1 MQPGHRRL
9 ALTALVLSLVGT
21 VLVPSPAQ
29 AAASV
34 TMSSYTV
41 ASGPDFASD
50 RYADAWDFTNSAD
63 LPMSAGRAG
72 VGVSNVSLQNGS
84 YVADVAPGGWL
95 NLVQTI
101 SGSLP
106 WGRDGQAMPMD
117 TSTYTRF
124 SMRIW
129 SARADYAMVVWN
141 NCPEMALSCYGA
153 QRVITHAG
161 WGVYDV
167 AMKKLPTETAAEW
180 TGQMVGLRLDPAES
194 KGGRVQLDWVRL
206 YQPGSGRQI
215 TLSGSSGADIML
227 DPDRDPTNGNE
238 STLARDNATV
248 RTGSDGRA
256 TIDTS
261 LLSPGTWQIGM
272 RTSGGFGYAAR
283 PLVVSEP
290 PMPVVLDPDASG
302 GLDVNDVLGGSRWD
316 MNEASDIS
324 SQPNAAGSVA
334 NGIFHGRNAGPVVN
348 DPNVRFTLP
357 GLVDGTRFHRLT
369 VKAAYDG
376 PFSLADAPGGGMVAR
391 WIWGAQG
398 SSGLTS
404 SEDLVVAPG
413 DNTITVDLSDDRFR
427 VVDAYSSTQTG
438 WAGQRINFV
447 SFDPNEDPST
457 DRTWRIDDVKLAE
470 DDKGSGSFA
479 VRFTDANHAAGT
491 VAEVIV
497 RQGSPTGPA
506 TTVGRDIAVTPG
518 VNTFNWS
525 MGSMPSGTY
534 WVGVTMKRGGA
545 TATAMST
552 GPVQMKATAPFGSVD
567 SATAAGAGG
576 VRVRGWAIDPH
587 TGDAAS
593 PVHVYVDGRAV
604 VTSTGTSRPD
614 VGAAF
619 GVGADHGFDATV
631 TGLPDGSHQAC
642 AFAYRAAGS
651 TLLGCRTVVTG
662 LGANGSDPIGSVDV
676 IAAATGGVR
685 VSGWTLDRSTA
696 TSNTF
701 HVYVDGAFA
710 ARGTADGDRPDVAAA
725 LPGYG
730 SRHGFGTTVPV
741 SPGRHQVCVFG
752 LDQVAPGANILLRCA
767 DVVTPALPWGSVDAV
782 GRSGGTV
789 TVAGWVLD
797 PRAGSAAA
805 HVYIDGVGAAAVPT
819 TLGRADVAGAFPSYT
834 APTTGFSTRIAVP
847 AGAHQVCV
855 FAVGAQ
861 GSQLLNCRGV

>member
-9 ALTALVLSLVGT
+9 ALTAVVVSLVGT
-21 VLVPSPAQ
+21 VLVPAPAQ
-29 AAASV
+29 AAVAV

-41 ASGPDFASD
+41 VSGPDFASD
-50 RYADAWDFTNSAD
+50 RYADAWDFTNTAD

-106 WGRDGQAMPMD
+106 WGRDGQVMPMD

-167 AMKKLPTETAAEW
+167 AMKKLPGETAAEW

-194 KGGRVQLDWVRL
+194 KGGQIQLDWVRL

-215 TLSGSSGADIML
+215 TMSGSSGADLML
-227 DPDRDPTNGNE
+227 DPDRDPANGNE

-248 RTGSDGRA
+248 RTGSDGRV

-272 RTSGGFGYAAR
+272 RTSGGFNYAAQ
-283 PLVVSEP
+283 PLVVREP
-290 PMPVVLDPDASG
+290 PMPVVLDPDVSG
-302 GLDVNDVLGGSRWD
+302 GLDVNEVMGGSRWD

-324 SQPNAAGSVA
+324 SQPNVAGSVA
-334 NGIFHGRNAGPVVN
+334 AGIFHGRNSGPAVYDPGVVF
-348 DPNVRFTLP
+348 RTP
-357 GLVDGTRFHRLT
+357 GVIDGTRFHRLT
-369 VKAAYDG
+369 VKTSFDG

-398 SSGLTS
+398 EVGLTS

-413 DNTITVDLSDDRFR
+413 DNTITVDLNGDKSK
-427 VVDAYSSTQTG
+427 VVDSETPRLG
-438 WAGQRINFV
+438 WTGQRVNYV
-447 SFDPNEDPST
+447 RFDPNEDPSA

-470 DDKGSGSFA
+470 DDKGAGSFA
-479 VRFTDANHAAGT
+479 VRFTDANFAAGT
-491 VAEVIV
+491 TADISV
-497 RQGSPTGPA
+497 RQGSPTGPS
-506 TTVGRDIAVTPG
+506 TTVGRDIAVNAG
-518 VNTFNWS
+518 VNTFSWNL
-525 MGSMPSGTY
+525 GSMAAGTY
-534 WVGVTMKRGGA
+534 WVAVTMNRAGA
-545 TATAMST
+545 TATGVST
-552 GPVQMKATAPFGSVD
+552 GPVQMTSTAAFGSLD
-567 SATAAGAGG
+567 AATAAGADG
-576 VRVRGWAIDPH
+576 VRVSGWAIDPN

-593 PVHVYVDGRAV
+593 PVHVYVDGRGL
-604 VTSTGTSRPD
+604 VTSTGAGRSD

-619 GVGADHGFDATV
+619 GVGPNHGFDVTM
-631 TGLPDGSHQAC
+631 TGLPEGSHQAC
-642 AFAYRAAGS
+642 AYAYRDSGS

-662 LGANGSDPIGSVDV
+662 LGANGTDTIGSVDTV
-676 IAAATGGVR
+676 TAATGGIR
-685 VSGWTLDRSTA
+685 VTGWTLDRSTA
-696 TSNTF
+696 TSNGF

-710 ARGTADGDRPDVAAA
+710 ARGTADGDRPDLAAA
-725 LPGYG
+725 FPGYG
-730 SRHGFGTTVPV
+730 SRHGFGLSVPV
-741 SPGRHQVCVFG
+741 AAGRHQVCVFG
-752 LDQVAPGANILLRCA
+752 IDQVAPGANALIRCV
-767 DVVTPALPWGSVDAV
+767 DVVAPATPWGSVDAV
-782 GRSGGTV
+782 TRSGDDV
-789 TVAGWVLD
+789 TLSGWVLD
-797 PRAGSAAA
+797 PRAATASA
-805 HVYIDGVGAAAVPT
+805 HVYVDGGAVAALATTGGRSDVAAVYPT
-819 TLGRADVAGAFPSYT
+819 YT
-834 APTTGFSTRIAVP
+834 APATGFSGRVRVS
-847 AGAHQVCV
+847 AGAHQICV

-861 GSQLLNCRGV
+861 GNQLMNCRTV